1 MHTFGEIYLLLLGI
15 VASFNAA
22 YLVRIFWPRE

>member
-15 VASFNAA
+15 VTLFNAA
-22 YLVRIFWPRE
+22 YLVRILWPSE

>member
-15 VASFNAA
+15 VTSFNAA
-22 YLVRIFWPRE
+22 YLVRLFWSGE